1 MLFSIFL
8 LLYLRRSDIIFSKW
22 GVYME
27 DENFIQFKKAKNL
40 IKQKK
45 YDEANKILKDLLRK
59 EPNDSMIKFE
69 YAKNL
74 LNISKGNVDEV
85 KQLLIQLI
93 NTKSKSFAIQELGKI
108 YANENDFDKAKYY
121 FEELLKHGNEYGNE
135 KDILFSKLE
144 LGKLY
149 ANVKDFEKA
158 KYYFEQLL
166 ETSNKKYALL
176 ELGKSYVKNGDNKN
190 AIFYFEQLLTEP
202 TSRTYA
208 MLELGRLYASCND
221 NEKAKSLFEQLL
233 QIGDEKDKAYAVLE
247 LGRLSASEGENEKA
261 ENYFKS
267 ILQTDN
273 KSFAMLELGRLYA
286 SCNASEK
293 AKQILEQLLKIGN
306 EKDRTCA
313 LIELLR
319 LSIKNKKYSQA
330 LQYLDKLITV
340 NTSLTSDQIK
350 RYQLFLKFKLGKIK
364 KSELSEDYFGRQIF
378 NYNLNS
384 ALECISSNVDI
395 DGKDMHQGRFNSNI
409 NIPDLF
415 DICDETICEIEPYS
429 YDVVDKYIVALDYN
443 VGISME
449 METNLVEVVTISNT
463 KDIITMY
470 PVLSKYKNVEFA
482 KKNKTKKR

>member
-1 MLFSIFL
+1 MLLAFFL

-45 YDEANKILKDLLRK
+45 YDEANKILKDLLRR

-74 LNISKGNVDEV
+74 LNISKGNVAEV

-121 FEELLKHGNEYGNE
+121 FDKLLKHGNESGNE
-135 KDILFSKLE
+135 KDVLFSKLE

-149 ANVKDFEKA
+149 ANVKNFEKA
-158 KYYFEQLL
+158 KEYFEQLL
-166 ETSNKKYALL
+166 DTSNENYALL
-176 ELGKSYVKNGDNKN
+176 ELG
-190 AIFYFEQLLTEP
+190 
-202 TSRTYA
+202 
-208 MLELGRLYASCND
+208 RLYVSEGK
-221 NEKAKSLFEQLL
+221 NEQAKLLFEQLL
-233 QIGDEKDKAYAVLE
+233 QIGDENDKEFATLE
-247 LGRLSASEGENEKA
+247 LGRLYASDGENEKA
-261 ENYFKS
+261 ENHFKS

-273 KSFAMLELGRLYA
+273 KAFAMLELGRLYA
-286 SCNASEK
+286 CCNASEK
-293 AKQILEQLLKIGN
+293 AKQVFEQLLKIGN
-306 EKDRTCA
+306 ENDKTCA
-313 LIELLR
+313 LIELLK

-364 KSELSEDYFGRQIF
+364 KSELSEDYFGRQMAK
-378 NYNLNS
+378 YNLKS
-384 ALECISSNVDI
+384 ALECISGNVGI

-443 VGISME
+443 IGISMG

-470 PVLSKYKNVEFA
+470 PVLSKYKNVAFA

>member
-1 MLFSIFL
+1 MLLAFFL

-45 YDEANKILKDLLRK
+45 YDEANKILKDLLRR

-74 LNISKGNVDEV
+74 LNISKGNVAEV

-121 FEELLKHGNEYGNE
+121 FDKLLKHGNESGNE
-135 KDILFSKLE
+135 KDVLFSKLE

-149 ANVKDFEKA
+149 ANVKNFEKA
-158 KYYFEQLL
+158 KEYFEQLL
-166 ETSNKKYALL
+166 DTSNENYALL
-176 ELGKSYVKNGDNKN
+176 ELGRLYVSEGKNEQAKLL
-190 AIFYFEQLLTEP
+190 FEQLGNTH
-202 TSRTYA
+202 A
-208 MLELGRLYASCND
+208 MLELGRLYASEGK
-221 NEKAKSLFEQLL
+221 NEQAKLLFEQLL
-233 QIGDEKDKAYAVLE
+233 QIGDESDKEFATLE
-247 LGRLSASEGENEKA
+247 LGRLYASDGENEMA
-261 ENYFKS
+261 ENHFKS

-273 KSFAMLELGRLYA
+273 KAFAMLELGRLYA
-286 SCNASEK
+286 CCNASEK
-293 AKQILEQLLKIGN
+293 AKQVLEQLLKIGN
-306 EKDRTCA
+306 ENDKTCA
-313 LIELLR
+313 LIELLK

-364 KSELSEDYFGRQIF
+364 KSELFEDYFGRQMAK
-378 NYNLNS
+378 YNLKS

-443 VGISME
+443 IGISMG

-470 PVLSKYKNVEFA
+470 PVLSKYKNVAFA

>member
-1 MLFSIFL
+1 MLLAFFL

-45 YDEANKILKDLLRK
+45 YDEANKILKDLLRR

-121 FEELLKHGNEYGNE
+121 FDKLLKHGNESGNE
-135 KDILFSKLE
+135 KDVLFSKLE

-149 ANVKDFEKA
+149 ANVKNFEKA
-158 KYYFEQLL
+158 KEYFEQLL
-166 ETSNKKYALL
+166 DTSNENYAL
-176 ELGKSYVKNGDNKN
+176 
-190 AIFYFEQLLTEP
+190 
-202 TSRTYA
+202 
-208 MLELGRLYASCND
+208 LELGRLYASEGK
-221 NEKAKSLFEQLL
+221 NEQAKSLFEQLL
-233 QIGDEKDKAYAVLE
+233 QIGDENDKEFATLE
-247 LGRLSASEGENEKA
+247 LGRLYASDGENEKA
-261 ENYFKS
+261 ENHFKS

-273 KSFAMLELGRLYA
+273 KAFAMLELGRLYA
-286 SCNASEK
+286 CCNASEK
-293 AKQILEQLLKIGN
+293 AKQVLEQLLKIGN
-306 EKDRTCA
+306 ENDKTCA
-313 LIELLR
+313 LIELLK

-364 KSELSEDYFGRQIF
+364 KSELSEDYFGRQMAK
-378 NYNLNS
+378 YNLKS

-395 DGKDMHQGRFNSNI
+395 DGKGMHQGRFNSNI

-443 VGISME
+443 IGISME

-470 PVLSKYKNVEFA
+470 PVLSKYKNVAFA
-482 KKNKTKKR
+482 KKNKTKKK